1 VTASCLGVVNLVWG
15 GEVSTHRQEKLKE
28 PLYTLVISR
37 VKRDRDKKNKQS
49 TNWDKLI

>member
-37 VKRDRDKKNKQS
+37 VKKRTGTRKTNKA
-49 TNWDKLI
+49 LIGIS